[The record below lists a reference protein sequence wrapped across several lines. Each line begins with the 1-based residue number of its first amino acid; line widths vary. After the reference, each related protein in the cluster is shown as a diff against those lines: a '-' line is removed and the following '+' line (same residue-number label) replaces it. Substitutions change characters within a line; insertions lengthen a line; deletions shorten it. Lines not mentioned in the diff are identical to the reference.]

1 MVSQIGIP
9 LNPFMPPIT
18 ARTWRRNLVVCLFG
32 SFTTVMSMTLLL
44 PFLPLYVQQ
53 LGVMGQASILQWSG
67 IAYAATFVT
76 AGLVAPLWGRL
87 GDRYGRKSMLL
98 RASLGMAICV
108 SVMGF
113 ASNIWHLVGLR
124 LLVGLAGGYSSGATI
139 LVAIQTPPERSGQAL
154 GLLAT
159 GVMAGNLAGPLL
171 GGYLPM
177 VIGIRGTF
185 WLAGILI
192 FAAFIATARFVDE
205 PPRPTDDKR
214 IAVTGSWADVPHKSL
229 VAAMMLA
236 GLALMI
242 ANMSIEP
249 IITIYVG
256 SFIDDNA
263 MMTMMAGL
271 VVSAAALGS
280 MLSASQLG
288 RLADRVGAGRVILLG
303 LFVAALLLIPQAF
316 VTSVW
321 QLVALRFLMGLALGG
336 LLPCVSAVVRSNVPE
351 HYVGTALGLSVS
363 SQLAGQFVGPIL
375 GGFVGGHVGMRAV
388 FFFTSG
394 LLLLSAC
401 YALRTGI
408 TRATPSS
415 NRK

>member
-1 MVSQIGIP
+1 MNLPMHS
-9 LNPFMPPIT
+9 T
-18 ARTWRRNLVVCLFG
+18 ASNTWGRNLAVCLFG

-53 LGVMGQASILQWSG
+53 LGVKEQASILQWSG

-113 ASNIWHLVGLR
+113 ASNIWQLVGLR

-139 LVAIQTPPERSGQAL
+139 LVAVQTPSKRSGRAL

-159 GVMAGNLAGPLL
+159 GVMAGNLVGPLL
-171 GGYLPM
+171 GGYLPIL
-177 VIGIRGTF
+177 IGIRGTF
-185 WLAGILI
+185 WLAGALI
-192 FAAFIATARFVDE
+192 FAAFIATALFVE
-205 PPRPTDDKR
+205 EAPRPTKDKR
-214 IAVTGSWADVPHKSL
+214 SAAARSWGDIPHKSL
-229 VAAMMLA
+229 VVAMMFA

-249 IITIYVG
+249 IITVYVG
-256 SFIDDNA
+256 SLIDDNA
-263 MMTMMAGL
+263 KMTMISGL

-280 MLSASQLG
+280 VLSASQLG
-288 RLADRVGAGRVILLG
+288 RLADRIGAGRVILLG
-303 LFVAALLLIPQAF
+303 LLVAALLLIPQAF
-316 VTSVW
+316 VTSAW

-336 LLPCVSAVVRSNVPE
+336 LLPCIAAVIRSSVPE
-351 HYVGTALGLSVS
+351 RFVGTALGFSVS
-363 SQLAGQFVGPIL
+363 SQFAGQFVGPIL
-375 GGFVGGHVGMRAV
+375 GGFVGGHIGIRAV
-388 FFFTSG
+388 FFLTSG
-394 LLLLSAC
+394 LLLLTAC
-401 YALRTGI
+401 YVLRSGVTN
-408 TRATPSS
+408 RAACLQ
-415 NRK
+415 